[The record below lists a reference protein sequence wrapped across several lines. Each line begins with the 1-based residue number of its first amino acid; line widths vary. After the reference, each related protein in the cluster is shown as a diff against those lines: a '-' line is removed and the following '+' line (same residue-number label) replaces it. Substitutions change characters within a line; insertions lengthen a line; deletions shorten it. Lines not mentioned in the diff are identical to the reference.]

1 MERRKLSSSEV
12 AAALEELNG
21 WELKNGRL
29 SKTFKFGT
37 FAQAMGWMVTAG
49 IYADKLDHHP
59 DWSNVYNKVMVELYT
74 HDLDALSTWDVAL
87 AQHMDQ
93 LSPG

>member
-1 MERRKLSSSEV
+1 MVERKILSDSEI
-12 AAALEELNG
+12 AAALEKIAG
-21 WELKNGRL
+21 WQLKNGRL
-29 SKTFKFGT
+29 SKTFKFDS
-37 FAQAMGWMVTAG
+37 FARAIGWMVAIS

-59 DWSNVYNKVMVELYT
+59 DWSNVYNRVSVELFT

-93 LSPG
+93 LSA